1 VTAAGPGDPIVALN
15 EVLDEVLDLML
26 EVRQADRKVPPAHE
40 LHGELD
46 QLISDLVSWR
56 TLLADEDIAL
66 GVSPLSFFP
75 TAAGRTPPN
84 PWAGTPTDDEVS
96 LLVGAHLRRLE
107 DHLNAVLADPIEGA
121 ARRAFAEMQRSVQAH
136 CETLRAFRRPG

>member
-1 VTAAGPGDPIVALN
+1 VTATGPSDPIVALN
-15 EVLDEVLDLML
+15 QVLDEVLDLIL

-46 QLISDLVSWR
+46 RLITDLVSWR
-56 TLLADEDIAL
+56 TLLADDDIAL
-66 GVSPLSFFP
+66 GVSPLSFIP
-75 TAAGRTPPN
+75 SAAGRTPPN

-107 DHLNAVLADPIEGA
+107 DHLQAVLAEPIEGM
-121 ARRAFAEMQRSVQAH
+121 ARDTFTEMQRGVQAH
-136 CETLRAFRRPG
+136 RETLRAFRTPG

>member
-15 EVLDEVLDLML
+15 QVLDEVLDLML
-26 EVRQADRKVPPAHE
+26 EVRQADRKVPPSHE

-46 QLISDLVSWR
+46 RLIGDLVSWR

-66 GVSPLSFFP
+66 GVSPLSFIP
-75 TAAGRTPPN
+75 SAAGRTPPN

-96 LLVGAHLRRLE
+96 LLVGDHLLRLE
-107 DHLNAVLADPIEGA
+107 DHLHAVLTDPIVGS
-121 ARRAFAEMQRSVQAH
+121 ARRTFADMQRGVQAH
-136 CETLRAFRRPG
+136 RETMRGFRSPG

>member
-1 VTAAGPGDPIVALN
+1 VTTAGSGDAIVALN
-15 EVLDEVLDLML
+15 QVLDEVLDLML

-46 QLISDLVSWR
+46 RLIGDLVSWR

-66 GVSPLSFFP
+66 GVSPLSFIP
-75 TAAGRTPPN
+75 SAAGRTPPN

-96 LLVGAHLRRLE
+96 LLVGDHLRRLE
-107 DHLNAVLADPIEGA
+107 DHLQAVLTDPIEGS
-121 ARRAFAEMQRSVQAH
+121 ARRTFAEMQRGVQAH
-136 CETLRAFRRPG
+136 REVLRRFRAAR